1 MDHVKNLERAIAEF
15 EEESKKIGNYNV
27 LLEKLK
33 QLLVAVE
40 QEKSLFKAV
49 ADDFEAA
56 NSALQGINNEF
67 QAGCQGLQSMIEQ
80 QEQFREKF
88 AGQLISFAATEKE
101 QFGSFLQ
108 AETQARKELRDR
120 LHNIIV
126 EDAGQLVSLAATEKE
141 QFDSFLQAETQARE
155 ELRDRLHN
163 TIVEDAGKIM
173 HEAGAPLQE
182 AEKQLTAVNHDLKD
196 LLTVHN
202 KLREEIL
209 NSIDSA
215 MISNTRKHLNMYSS
229 VTAEVAGNISES
241 TNRLNATLSELYQ
254 QNLLLERKLATIE
267 NGLHNSLEM
276 LVAKV
281 QNIDTKLDEINGSV
295 NALGSIRVLVIIAIV
310 VGIVSCI
317 IKS

>member
-67 QAGCQGLQSMIEQ
+67 QSGCQGLQSMIEQ

-88 AGQLISFAATEKE
+88 AGQLI
-101 QFGSFLQ
+101 L
-108 AETQARKELRDR
+108 
-120 LHNIIV
+120 
-126 EDAGQLVSLAATEKE
+126 LAATEKE

-173 HEAGAPLQE
+173 HEAGVPLQE

-196 LLTVHN
+196 LLAAHN

-215 MISNTRKHLNMYSS
+215 MISNTRKHLNMYSGI
-229 VTAEVAGNISES
+229 TAEVAGNISES

-276 LVAKV
+276 LAAKV
-281 QNIDTKLDEINGSV
+281 QNIDTKLDEIIGSV
-295 NALGSIRVLVIIAIV
+295 NALGSIKVLVITAIV
-310 VGIVSCI
+310 VGIVSCV